1 MMKYLQRIGR
11 SLMLPVAV
19 LPAAALLLG
28 IGYWID
34 PQGWG
39 GGSPLAA
46 FLIKSGAS
54 ILDNMPILFAVG
66 VALGMSKNKDGS
78 AALAGLVGFL
88 VVTTVLSSGS
98 VQLLTKSE
106 ADVAFSKI
114 NNQFIGILSGLVAS
128 VCYNKFYDL
137 KLPEFLAFFSG
148 KRSVP
153 IITSVA
159 MLFTSGILFYAWPLI
174 YQLLLGFGTKIM
186 LMGSVG
192 AGIYGF
198 LNRLLIPFG
207 LHHTLNSIFWFD
219 IAGINDIVRFLGK
232 PELAYANVPDAIK
245 ATYTVGMYQAGF
257 FPMMMFGLPA
267 AGYAMYIMAKEKNKK
282 VILSLMVAAGFTSF
296 LTGVTEPLEFAFMFA
311 APMLYFAHAVLT
323 GIIVGITAYLKYT
336 AGFAFSAGLID
347 FALSLKNANA
357 RSPFMLIIIGI
368 FAAIVYFVVFVGL
381 IKAFNLKSPGRSD
394 EEIDTTEVDDILG
407 KNDTKNKYYEM
418 AKVIYEA
425 LGKKENILNIDNCT
439 TRLRLEVKDT
449 KLVDIPKIK
458 KTGAKEVIILDENS
472 LQIIVGPSV
481 QFVADEMNK
490 MK

>member
-46 FLIKSGAS
+46 FLIKSGSS
-54 ILDNMPILFAVG
+54 IIDNMSILFAVG
-66 VALGMSKNKDGS
+66 VALGMSKNKDGA

-98 VQLLTKSE
+98 VSLLTGEE
-106 ADVAFSKI
+106 ANVAFSKI

-128 VCYNKFYDL
+128 VCYNKFHDL
-137 KLPEFLAFFSG
+137 QLPEFLAFFSG

-153 IITSVA
+153 ILTSIA
-159 MLFTSGILFYAWPLI
+159 MLFVSGILFFAWPVI
-174 YQLLLGFGTKIM
+174 YSGLVGFGTQIM
-186 LMGSVG
+186 LMGSLG

-219 IAGINDIVRFLGK
+219 IAGINDIGRFLGASNV
-232 PELAYANVPDAIK
+232 AYENVPEAIK

-267 AGYAMYIMAKEKNKK
+267 AGYAMYKMAKEKNKK
-282 VILSLMVAAGFTSF
+282 VILSLMMAAGVTSF
-296 LTGVTEPLEFAFMFA
+296 VTGVTEPLEFAFMFA

-347 FALSLKNANA
+347 FVLSLRNENA
-357 RSPFMLIIIGI
+357 RSPYMLIVIGI
-368 FAAIVYFVVFVGL
+368 IAAIVYFVVFVGL
-381 IKAFNLKSPGRSD
+381 IKIFNLKSPGRSD
-394 EEIDTTEVDDILG
+394 EEIDTSEVDSILG
-407 KNDTKNKYYEM
+407 RSDKNSRYYNM
-418 AKVIYEA
+418 AKEIYEA
-425 LGKKENILNIDNCT
+425 LNGKDNILSIDNCT

-449 KLVDIPKIK
+449 KKVNISKIK
-458 KTGAKEVIILDENS
+458 ATGAKEVIILDENS
-472 LQIIVGPSV
+472 LQIIVGTSV